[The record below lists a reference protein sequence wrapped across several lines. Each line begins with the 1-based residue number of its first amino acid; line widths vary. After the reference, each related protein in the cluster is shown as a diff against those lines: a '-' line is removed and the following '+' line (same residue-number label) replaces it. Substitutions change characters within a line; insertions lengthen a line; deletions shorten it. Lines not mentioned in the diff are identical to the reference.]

1 MKIPYEH
8 LLKKIETKPS
18 IKELS
23 DKLFQLG
30 HEHEIFGQ
38 IFDVEFTPNRGDCLS
53 LNGILRD
60 LKLFYKINIIDDY
73 YKLDINP
80 FSFEFQNN
88 AEKYCS
94 NISFLKIEIDELPKK
109 NVGYID
115 EYFQTTD
122 SKKNNFFTD
131 ISNYLSYETGQPTHC
146 YDSQKLGNSLRL
158 DFLREKCEFE
168 TLLGN
173 IIKLN
178 KGELV
183 FLNNSNK
190 VVNFAGV
197 IGGKNTSCDKNTKSV
212 IIECAHF
219 DPEKIL
225 NKSVKY
231 NINSDAA
238 HKFERGTDPNC
249 HDYVL
254 RRFIKIIEDYTKIKK
269 IEIFSQ
275 GAKTYS
281 PKQIPFDVLKINKIL
296 GTNID
301 INLCS
306 EYLKNL
312 CFSIKDEL
320 ITVPSHR
327 TDINSINDIS
337 EEIARAFGYNNIANE
352 QINISINDG
361 SHDENLIEESL
372 KDLLVS
378 KGFYEVIN
386 NPFVSEKND
395 NSIVVDNPL
404 DSNKNYLRTCLKQS
418 LINNLQYNE
427 RRQHDSIKLFEI
439 SNIYS
444 SDINK
449 NKRVLAIIASGRVD
463 KNYKDFS
470 NKIDKN
476 YISSIFDNVIDSE
489 NLNLS
494 FISRDNLK
502 SKLTSPIIYSE
513 ININSLKDIDLSHF
527 EKKSKKIKKLQYIQ
541 ISDFPSSV
549 RDLSFSVKEPKKSEE
564 LVSSILGFNHELL
577 KEKFIFDYYYNEK
590 ILEVKIGFRFIFQSS
605 ESTITDNQVNNVIEK
620 IIKITRKIDSVS
632 IPGIN

>member
-38 IFDVEFTPNRGDCLS
+38 IFDLEFTPNRGDCLS
-53 LNGILRD
+53 LNGLLRD

-73 YKLDINP
+73 HKLDINP

-94 NISFLKIEIDELPKK
+94 NISFLKVEIDELPKK

-122 SKKNNFFTD
+122 SKKNNFFAD

-146 YDSQKLGNSLRL
+146 YDYQKLGNSLRL

-173 IIKLN
+173 TIKLN

-183 FLNNSNK
+183 FLNNTNK
-190 VVNFAGV
+190 VVNFAGI

-225 NKSVKY
+225 NKSIKY

-269 IEIFSQ
+269 IEILSQ
-275 GAKTYS
+275 GAKTFL

-301 INLCS
+301 INACS

-320 ITVPSHR
+320 ISVPSHR

-352 QINISINDG
+352 QINISINNG

-386 NPFVSEKND
+386 NPFVAEKND

-444 SDINK
+444 SDIKK
-449 NKRVLAIIASGRVD
+449 NKRILAIIASGRVG

-470 NKIDKN
+470 KKIDKN
-476 YISSIFDNVIDSE
+476 YISSIFDDVIESE

-502 SKLTSPIIYSE
+502 SKLKSPIIYSE
-513 ININSLKDIDLSHF
+513 IDINLLKDIDLSHF
-527 EKKSKKIKKLQYIQ
+527 EKKSKKIKKFQYIQ

-549 RDLSFSVKEPKKSEE
+549 RDLSFSVKEPKKLEE
-564 LVSSILGFNHELL
+564 LVNSILGFNHELL
-577 KEKFIFDYYYNEK
+577 KENFIFDYYCNEK
-590 ILEVKIGFRFIFQSS
+590 ISEVKIGFRFIFQSS

-620 IIKITRKIDSVS
+620 IIKITSKIDSVS

>member
-60 LKLFYKINIIDDY
+60 LKLFYKINVIDDY

-146 YDSQKLGNSLRL
+146 YDFQKLGNSLRL

-173 IIKLN
+173 TIKLN

-281 PKQIPFDVLKINKIL
+281 SKQIPFDVLKINKIL

-476 YISSIFDNVIDSE
+476 YISSIFDDVIDSE